1 MIDAIN
7 IQIIIIYLIMNENIN
22 LIVWNNSEFIYN
34 GNMYLEMHCPQE
46 MVYRI
51 NFIITIILANI
62 FIKINFLNFFNFN
75 ISEFFMLKIM

>member
-34 GNMYLEMHCPQE
+34 GNMYLEMHCPRNGISNKF
-46 MVYRI
+46 Y
-51 NFIITIILANI
+51 NHN
-62 FIKINFLNFFNFN
+62 N
-75 ISEFFMLKIM
+75 ISKYIYQNKFS